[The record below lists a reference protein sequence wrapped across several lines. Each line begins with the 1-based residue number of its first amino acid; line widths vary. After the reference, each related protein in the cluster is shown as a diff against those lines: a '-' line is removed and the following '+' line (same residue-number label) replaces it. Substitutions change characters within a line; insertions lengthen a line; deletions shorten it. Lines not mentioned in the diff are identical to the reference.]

1 MDIFQ
6 VKKVRMI
13 FVVFDIIEKKLRQ
26 FYRKILVKLK
36 GGDVVIIEDDFFD
49 EFVEFKIFMK
59 ILRVMKFVKKINIF
73 EVVFKIF

>member
-1 MDIFQ
+1 
-6 VKKVRMI
+6 MI
-13 FVVFDIIEKKLRQ
+13 FIVFDIIEKKLRQ

>member
-1 MDIFQ
+1 
-6 VKKVRMI
+6 MI

-59 ILRVMKFVKKINIF
+59 ILRAMKFVKKLNIF
-73 EVVFKIF
+73 EVDFKIF

>member
-1 MDIFQ
+1 
-6 VKKVRMI
+6 MI
-13 FVVFDIIEKKLRQ
+13 FVVLDIIEKKLRQ

-59 ILRVMKFVKKINIF
+59 ILRVMKFVRKINIF

>member
-1 MDIFQ
+1 
-6 VKKVRMI
+6 MI
-13 FVVFDIIEKKLRQ
+13 FVVLDIIEKKLRQ

>member
-1 MDIFQ
+1 
-6 VKKVRMI
+6 MI

-59 ILRVMKFVKKINIF
+59 ILRVMKFVKKLNIF

>member
-1 MDIFQ
+1 
-6 VKKVRMI
+6 MI
-13 FVVFDIIEKKLRQ
+13 FVVFDIIERKLRQ

-59 ILRVMKFVKKINIF
+59 ILRVMKFVKKLNIF

>member
-1 MDIFQ
+1 
-6 VKKVRMI
+6 MI

-59 ILRVMKFVKKINIF
+59 ILWVMKFVKKINIV

>member
-1 MDIFQ
+1 
-6 VKKVRMI
+6 MI

-59 ILRVMKFVKKINIF
+59 ILRVLKFVKKINIF

>member
-1 MDIFQ
+1 
-6 VKKVRMI
+6 MI
-13 FVVFDIIEKKLRQ
+13 FVEFDIIEKKLRQ

>member
-1 MDIFQ
+1 
-6 VKKVRMI
+6 MI

-49 EFVEFKIFMK
+49 ELVEFKIFMK

>member
-1 MDIFQ
+1 
-6 VKKVRMI
+6 MI
-13 FVVFDIIEKKLRQ
+13 FVVLDIIERKLRQ

-36 GGDVVIIEDDFFD
+36 GGDVVIIKDDFFD
-49 EFVEFKIFMK
+49 ELVEFKIFMK

>member
-1 MDIFQ
+1 
-6 VKKVRMI
+6 MI

-59 ILRVMKFVKKINIF
+59 ILRVKKFVKNINIF

>member
-1 MDIFQ
+1 
-6 VKKVRMI
+6 MI

-36 GGDVVIIEDDFFD
+36 GGDVVIIVDDFFD

>member
-1 MDIFQ
+1 
-6 VKKVRMI
+6 MI

-36 GGDVVIIEDDFFD
+36 GGDVMIIEDDFFD

>member
-1 MDIFQ
+1 
-6 VKKVRMI
+6 MI

-59 ILRVMKFVKKINIF
+59 ILWVMKFVKKLNIF

>member
-1 MDIFQ
+1 
-6 VKKVRMI
+6 MI

-36 GGDVVIIEDDFFD
+36 GGDVVIIKDDFFD
-49 EFVEFKIFMK
+49 ELVEFKIFMK

>member
-1 MDIFQ
+1 
-6 VKKVRMI
+6 MI
-13 FVVFDIIEKKLRQ
+13 LVVLDIIEKKLRQ

>member
-1 MDIFQ
+1 
-6 VKKVRMI
+6 MI

-36 GGDVVIIEDDFFD
+36 GSDVVIIEDDFFD

>member
-1 MDIFQ
+1 
-6 VKKVRMI
+6 MI
-13 FVVFDIIEKKLRQ
+13 FVVFDIIERKLRQ

-36 GGDVVIIEDDFFD
+36 GGDVMIIEDDFFD

>member
-1 MDIFQ
+1 
-6 VKKVRMI
+6 MI

-59 ILRVMKFVKKINIF
+59 ILRVMKFVKKINIV

>member
-1 MDIFQ
+1 
-6 VKKVRMI
+6 MI
-13 FVVFDIIEKKLRQ
+13 FVVFDIIERKLRQ

>member
-1 MDIFQ
+1 
-6 VKKVRMI
+6 MI

-59 ILRVMKFVKKINIF
+59 ILRVMKFVKKINIL

>member
-1 MDIFQ
+1 
-6 VKKVRMI
+6 MI

>member
-1 MDIFQ
+1 
-6 VKKVRMI
+6 MI

-49 EFVEFKIFMK
+49 ELVEFKIFMK
-59 ILRVMKFVKKINIF
+59 ILRVMKFVKKLNIF
-73 EVVFKIF
+73 EVF

>member
-1 MDIFQ
+1 
-6 VKKVRMI
+6 MI

-59 ILRVMKFVKKINIF
+59 ILRVMKFVKKLNIF
-73 EVVFKIF
+73 EVF

>member
-1 MDIFQ
+1 
-6 VKKVRMI
+6 MI
-13 FVVFDIIEKKLRQ
+13 FVVFDIKEKKLRQ

>member
-1 MDIFQ
+1 
-6 VKKVRMI
+6 MI
-13 FVVFDIIEKKLRQ
+13 FVVFDITEKKLRQ

-59 ILRVMKFVKKINIF
+59 ILRVMKFVKKLNIF
-73 EVVFKIF
+73 EVF

>member
-1 MDIFQ
+1 
-6 VKKVRMI
+6 MI
-13 FVVFDIIEKKLRQ
+13 FVVLDIIERKLRQ

>member
-1 MDIFQ
+1 
-6 VKKVRMI
+6 MI
-13 FVVFDIIEKKLRQ
+13 FVVLDIIEKKLRQ

-49 EFVEFKIFMK
+49 ELVEFKIFMK

>member
-1 MDIFQ
+1 
-6 VKKVRMI
+6 MI
-13 FVVFDIIEKKLRQ
+13 FVVLDIIERKLRQ

-59 ILRVMKFVKKINIF
+59 ILRVMKFVKKLNIF

>member
-1 MDIFQ
+1 
-6 VKKVRMI
+6 MI
-13 FVVFDIIEKKLRQ
+13 FVVFDIIERKLRQ

-36 GGDVVIIEDDFFD
+36 GGDVVIIVDDFFD

-59 ILRVMKFVKKINIF
+59 ILRVMKFVKKLNIF

>member
-1 MDIFQ
+1 
-6 VKKVRMI
+6 MI

-49 EFVEFKIFMK
+49 ELVEFKIFMK
-59 ILRVMKFVKKINIF
+59 ILWVMKFVKKINIF

>member
-1 MDIFQ
+1 
-6 VKKVRMI
+6 MI
-13 FVVFDIIEKKLRQ
+13 FIVLDIIERKLRQ

-73 EVVFKIF
+73 EVVIKIF

>member
-1 MDIFQ
+1 
-6 VKKVRMI
+6 MI
-13 FVVFDIIEKKLRQ
+13 FVVLDIIERKLRQ

-59 ILRVMKFVKKINIF
+59 ILWVMKFVKKINIF

>member
-1 MDIFQ
+1 
-6 VKKVRMI
+6 MI

-36 GGDVVIIEDDFFD
+36 GGDVVIIKDDFFD
-49 EFVEFKIFMK
+49 ELVEFKIFMK
-59 ILRVMKFVKKINIF
+59 ILWVMKFVKKINIF